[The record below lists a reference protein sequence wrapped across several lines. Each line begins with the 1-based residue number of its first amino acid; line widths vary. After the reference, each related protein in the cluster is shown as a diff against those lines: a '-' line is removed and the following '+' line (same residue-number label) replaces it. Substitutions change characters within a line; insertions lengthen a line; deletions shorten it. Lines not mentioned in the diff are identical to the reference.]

1 MILIISDTKDGHTW
15 AKALVETGNATEW
28 EDCNAPFLG
37 QSDKRVKEAL
47 IYLVNEGVMVHK
59 YDYVWIMR
67 LLNERYKKKDD
78 LFFESIQSYRDYVA
92 TYMQIDGIASI
103 STLSKYYSAGEGT
116 FPDWTFTDT
125 KDATERLRRINVAQ
139 RFLAFFIKGK

>member
-37 QSDKRVKEAL
+37 QSDQRVKEAL

-92 TYMQIDGIASI
+92 TYMQLTAILMTKFEVKRNTMAGYISQWLANGSLLEVNGFIHASDK
-103 STLSKYYSAGEGT
+103 TA
-116 FPDWTFTDT
+116 
-125 KDATERLRRINVAQ
+125 
-139 RFLAFFIKGK
+139 LAF